1 MDFLGSQIF
10 WYIWRQPLK
19 SPTNTWGIDVD
30 LCSWLLQNMWN
41 GDLNADFQ
49 TGRHIQK
56 KHPFIIDGSREYKVA
71 KFSKIPRTAES
82 AQGWQ
87 QTLRQRTEWNS
98 IYTLHV
104 HRMAVREVDRA
115 GGGER
120 HRCNQDKENGR
131 EVKSDWKTLKTS
143 SASLNRGRRG
153 NGAYPS

>member
-56 KHPFIIDGSREYKVA
+56 KHPFIIDGSREYKVQS
-71 KFSKIPRTAES
+71 F
-82 AQGWQ
+82 
-87 QTLRQRTEWNS
+87 LRFQEQLRVRKDGNRRWDKELNGIVY
-98 IYTLHV
+98 IYTT
-104 HRMAVREVDRA
+104 
-115 GGGER
+115 
-120 HRCNQDKENGR
+120 CTQNG
-131 EVKSDWKTLKTS
+131 SQGS
-143 SASLNRGRRG
+143 G
-153 NGAYPS
+153 